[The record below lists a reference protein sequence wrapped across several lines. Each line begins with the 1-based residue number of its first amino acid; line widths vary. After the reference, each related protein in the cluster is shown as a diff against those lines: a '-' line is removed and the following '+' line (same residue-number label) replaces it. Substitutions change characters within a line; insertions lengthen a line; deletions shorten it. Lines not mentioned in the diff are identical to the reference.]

1 MTRMDN
7 IHRIFFLF
15 RDSHFAVIEQ
25 KESSIVKTFGT
36 ETKLFCKNM
45 R

>member
-1 MTRMDN
+1 MDN
-7 IHRIFFLF
+7 IHRFFFLF
-15 RDSHFAVIEQ
+15 RDSHFIAIEQ
-25 KESSIVKTFGT
+25 KESLVVKTFGT

>member
-1 MTRMDN
+1 MFYKYNTL
-7 IHRIFFLF
+7 FLQKLSSPF
-15 RDSHFAVIEQ
+15 VYRLLRA
-25 KESSIVKTFGT
+25 KESLVVKTFGT